1 MIKRFWKNQEGNCWH
16 FMLTNMAELMRML
29 QPLWLQC
36 VRETK
41 LISPIRSHL
50 LPACRLTM
58 SQELHQKQVRDAIT
72 AVTPKAPPRALD
84 PERMMG
90 FDSRDPR
97 ADPNQWPCHGSHT
110 PMKPHGNAHGQW
122 VHCAVCNLRLQY
134 TPKKGSHSGATKVE
148 NPAMVKRML
157 DRLQPLMGD
166 CRPTQQICLAMIK
179 LIEAEEVL
187 QVTIN
192 YEKDKHAT
200 MGYAKAK
207 ASPSRS
213 SPSTTSPASQ
223 WSVVENPEALSAE
236 DLQRHLTAEEK
247 DQIQQLM
254 RERQE
259 NANNEN
265 EMA

>member
-1 MIKRFWKNQEGNCWH
+1 
-16 FMLTNMAELMRML
+16 
-29 QPLWLQC
+29 
-36 VRETK
+36 
-41 LISPIRSHL
+41 
-50 LPACRLTM
+50 
-58 SQELHQKQVRDAIT
+58 
-72 AVTPKAPPRALD
+72 
-84 PERMMG
+84 
-90 FDSRDPR
+90 
-97 ADPNQWPCHGSHT
+97 
-110 PMKPHGNAHGQW
+110 MKPHGNAHGQW

-134 TPKKGSHSGATKVE
+134 TPKKGSHSGTTKVE

-200 MGYAKAK
+200 TGYAKAK

-247 DQIQQLM
+247 NQIQQLM

>member
-1 MIKRFWKNQEGNCWH
+1 
-16 FMLTNMAELMRML
+16 
-29 QPLWLQC
+29 
-36 VRETK
+36 
-41 LISPIRSHL
+41 
-50 LPACRLTM
+50 
-58 SQELHQKQVRDAIT
+58 
-72 AVTPKAPPRALD
+72 
-84 PERMMG
+84 
-90 FDSRDPR
+90 
-97 ADPNQWPCHGSHT
+97 
-110 PMKPHGNAHGQW
+110 
-122 VHCAVCNLRLQY
+122 
-134 TPKKGSHSGATKVE
+134 
-148 NPAMVKRML
+148 
-157 DRLQPLMGD
+157 
-166 CRPTQQICLAMIK
+166 MIK

-200 MGYAKAK
+200 TGYAKAK

-247 DQIQQLM
+247 NQIQQLM